1 MPIKLYL
8 IIWNIKV
15 KIDKKV
21 LSRRGIDTLSSKIL
35 DTIFHIFPKYITI
48 TKLSKK
54 IDIRESTI
62 ESCIKKMM
70 KNGVPIEINI
80 TDKKDREI
88 RASLQE
94 PISWIIKER
103 DSAEV
108 MLDIIGDMKMNGDE
122 NLNEQK
128 SILFRIYEEYVQGL
142 NEMFDKWNSLKLF
155 DQLNEMKMDSNG

>member
-1 MPIKLYL
+1 M
-8 IIWNIKV
+8 

-21 LSRRGIDTLSSKIL
+21 LSRRGIDTISSRIL
-35 DTIFHIFPKYITI
+35 DAIFHIFPQYITI
-48 TKLSKK
+48 TKLSKQ

-62 ESCIKKMM
+62 ESSIKRMM
-70 KNGVPIEINI
+70 INGVPIEINI
-80 TDKKDREI
+80 TNEKEREI

-103 DSAEV
+103 DSAQV

-142 NEMFDKWNSLKLF
+142 NEMFDKWNALKLF
-155 DQLNEMKMDSNG
+155 DELNEMKMDNNG

>member
-1 MPIKLYL
+1 M
-8 IIWNIKV
+8 

-21 LSRRGIDTLSSKIL
+21 LSRRGIDTISSKIL
-35 DTIFHIFPKYITI
+35 DAIFHIFPQNITI
-48 TKLSKK
+48 TKLSKQ

-62 ESCIKKMM
+62 ESSIKRMM
-70 KNGVPIEINI
+70 TNGVPIEINI
-80 TDKKDREI
+80 TEDKGRQV

-103 DSAEV
+103 DSAQV

-122 NLNEQK
+122 DLNEQK
-128 SILFRIYEEYVQGL
+128 SILFRIYNEYVQGL

-155 DQLNEMKMDSNG
+155 DQLNEIKMDSNG